1 MRVSCVF
8 QPRANVSVC
17 CPLRVGA
24 FDHLTL
30 SATGRFATRITERR
44 TTESRGSSRIVFCR
58 GACKPPP

>member
-24 FDHLTL
+24 LHDLTL
-30 SATGRFATRITERR
+30 SATGRFATRITQRR
-44 TTESRGSSRIVFCR
+44 ITESRGSSSIFFCR
-58 GACKPPP
+58 VACKPPP